1 MTTFAA
7 YVEALNALTAVPER
21 QAVEIAAIETEH
33 RAALK
38 AADAAEARAR
48 QQAEGIV
55 ALVEA
60 RLADARKTLAPVE
73 LENAVPRKV
82 RPGSPP
88 RDAAKIARGAP
99 TALAEAHSQLDAAVT
114 AVLANRA
121 AEQDRRRQEFVD
133 EEERRAQAERDR
145 LAAEIRRK
153 EEAERK
159 AQADAQRRQLITRAI
174 LVGGGLL
181 LIIVLAILLS

>member
-1 MTTFAA
+1 MTTFAT
-7 YVEALNALTAVPER
+7 YVEALTALTAVPNRMTAEL
-21 QAVEIAAIETEH
+21 AVIEDEY

-38 AADAAEARAR
+38 AAEAAESQAREE
-48 QQAEGIV
+48 AEGLV

-60 RLADARKTLAPVE
+60 HLADARKALAPLE
-73 LENAVPRKV
+73 LENTLPRKV

-88 RDAAKIARGAP
+88 RDAAGIARGAP
-99 TALAEAHSQLDAAVT
+99 AALAEAQTQLDAAVT
-114 AVLANRA
+114 AVLAYRG
-121 AEQDRRRQEFVD
+121 AEKDRRRQEFLD
-133 EEERRAQAERDR
+133 EEERRAQAERER
-145 LAAEIRRK
+145 LAAELRRK

-174 LVGGGLL
+174 LVVGGVL